1 MMAEMAVALV
11 GLGLT
16 CMAAV
21 VEIRRLRR
29 ANERMRGKLYELTLE
44 NVGLRVALRQKAIRL
59 KQPEKWPAMD
69 VYNKRVLQA
78 TLWLN

>member
-1 MMAEMAVALV
+1 MMVELAVALV

-16 CMAAV
+16 CIAAV

-59 KQPEKWPAMD
+59 KQPDKWPAVD
-69 VYNKRVLQA
+69 VYNKRILQA